1 MKKLAAMVSASLL
14 VASSAAMADV
24 YLGGKVGKTWLDD
37 ACNNTD
43 SCDLDG
49 TTAGA
54 LLGYNFNDWLAV
66 EGGYDYLG
74 KFNGAGLNHD
84 TIQAYTLA
92 PKLSYALTEKWDLYG
107 KVGAARVRYGDVYD
121 NSYLGAAGVEYA
133 ATSNLGV
140 RVEYQYLSDMNNDI
154 VRAKAHTTTLGLV
167 YRFGGNDN
175 QPAPMM
181 AEEQPVAEQQ
191 PVAQQAPVQEPM
203 AAEPKMVTKTVE
215 FQKLDSKSFA
225 HNSAKLS
232 EEGKEQLND
241 LVTFLNA
248 HPQANVEITGHTDS
262 SGSEAYNQKLSE
274 KRAQAVSDALQEKG
288 VDAARIS
295 AKGEGE
301 SSPIASNATAAGRE
315 QNRRVE
321 IVIPA
326 FEYQVEE

>member
-1 MKKLAAMVSASLL
+1 
-14 VASSAAMADV
+14 
-24 YLGGKVGKTWLDD
+24 
-37 ACNNTD
+37 
-43 SCDLDG
+43 
-49 TTAGA
+49 
-54 LLGYNFNDWLAV
+54 
-66 EGGYDYLG
+66 
-74 KFNGAGLNHD
+74 
-84 TIQAYTLA
+84 
-92 PKLSYALTEKWDLYG
+92 
-107 KVGAARVRYGDVYD
+107 
-121 NSYLGAAGVEYA
+121 
-133 ATSNLGV
+133 
-140 RVEYQYLSDMNNDI
+140 
-154 VRAKAHTTTLGLV
+154 
-167 YRFGGNDN
+167 
-175 QPAPMM
+175 
-181 AEEQPVAEQQ
+181 
-191 PVAQQAPVQEPM
+191 
-203 AAEPKMVTKTVE
+203 
-215 FQKLDSKSFA
+215 KSFA

-274 KRAQAVSDALQEKG
+274 KRAQAVSDALKEKG